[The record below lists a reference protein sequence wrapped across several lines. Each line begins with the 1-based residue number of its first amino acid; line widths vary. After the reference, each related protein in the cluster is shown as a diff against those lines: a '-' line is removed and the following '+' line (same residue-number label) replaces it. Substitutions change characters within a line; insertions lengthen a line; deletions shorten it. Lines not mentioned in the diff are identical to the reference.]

1 MNLQKNNT
9 NYLTVKEQRV
19 YGSYMGNYLPLL
31 RCTLKGFER
40 NYQIGIL
47 TNQINRQV
55 RFNSYHVVQSSQTS
69 LFESI
74 NPWFIT
80 GFVEAEGSFIINI
93 TKNNKTKTGWRVQ
106 VEFKIGLHKKDLNL
120 LNGIQK
126 FFGVGA
132 VYNQAEDAVQLIV
145 QSAKELIVII
155 NHFDKYPPITKKKWG
170 DFQLFKQVV
179 YMMLN
184 KEHLT
189 IQGLDKIVSIK
200 ASLNLGLSAK
210 LKTAFPSIIP
220 ATRNLDGRL
229 ICTIPD
235 PFWIAGF
242 TSASLR
248 ARNIFY
254 AREVGLILLEI
265 RNPLRILSDISAVKK
280 GMKQFS
286 TRVKANTNN
295 SLSLVVWGTNLTST
309 VGVGRF
315 SKQVRD
321 MIQLPPYQKS
331 VIIGLILSDGWLRF
345 PSKTSKSANLGLKQ
359 SVAHSDYV
367 WFVFSLLS
375 HYCDNLPLYRLEKRG
390 EKSHLSVEIVTRAL
404 PCFNEL
410 YFLFYVNK
418 VKVIPEN
425 IYDLLTP
432 VALAHLILGDGSA
445 QRHGLIL
452 CTDSFTIPRS
462 CSSDECI
469 ND

>member
-1 MNLQKNNT
+1 M
-9 NYLTVKEQRV
+9 R
-19 YGSYMGNYLPLL
+19 
-31 RCTLKGFER
+31 
-40 NYQIGIL
+40 
-47 TNQINRQV
+47 
-55 RFNSYHVVQSSQTS
+55 
-69 LFESI
+69 
-74 NPWFIT
+74 
-80 GFVEAEGSFIINI
+80 
-93 TKNNKTKTGWRVQ
+93 
-106 VEFKIGLHKKDLNL
+106 
-120 LNGIQK
+120 
-126 FFGVGA
+126 
-132 VYNQAEDAVQLIV
+132 
-145 QSAKELIVII
+145 
-155 NHFDKYPPITKKKWG
+155 
-170 DFQLFKQVV
+170 
-179 YMMLN
+179 
-184 KEHLT
+184 
-189 IQGLDKIVSIK
+189 
-200 ASLNLGLSAK
+200 
-210 LKTAFPSIIP
+210 
-220 ATRNLDGRL
+220 
-229 ICTIPD
+229 
-235 PFWIAGF
+235 
-242 TSASLR
+242 
-248 ARNIFY
+248 
-254 AREVGLILLEI
+254 
-265 RNPLRILSDISAVKK
+265 
-280 GMKQFS
+280 QFS

-367 WFVFSLLS
+367 WFVFSFLS

-452 CTDSFTIPRS
+452 CTDSFTIPEVVRLMNVLMIRYRLACTLRFHTS
-462 CSSDECI
+462 TQPRIYIREGSLGKLRGIVGPFMLPSMLYKLVK
-469 ND
+469 

>member
-1 MNLQKNNT
+1 LYDKSDTLGLSSCFILLGSRGESGLLLSGPPLPNYGKPLKPTVPTVGRNSIRGWANHSCMVISCVIQKTVIGNRVSKSVGL

-80 GFVEAEGSFIINI
+80 GFVEGEGSFIINI

-145 QSAKELIVII
+145 QSDKELIVII

-242 TSASLR
+242 TSAEGCFLAHVVNSTTHKLKKR
-248 ARNIFY
+248 I
-254 AREVGLILLEI
+254 IL
-265 RNPLRILSDISAVKK
+265 
-280 GMKQFS
+280 
-286 TRVKANTNN
+286 
-295 SLSLVVWGTNLTST
+295 
-309 VGVGRF
+309 
-315 SKQVRD
+315 
-321 MIQLPPYQKS
+321 
-331 VIIGLILSDGWLRF
+331 
-345 PSKTSKSANLGLKQ
+345 
-359 SVAHSDYV
+359 
-367 WFVFSLLS
+367 VFSLSQHIREDELMS
-375 HYCDNLPLYRLEKRG
+375 SLKNYFSCGHVYKNKEVFLFRVENFVYVESKLIPFFKEYPILG
-390 EKSHLSVEIVTRAL
+390 EKHLNFLDWCKI
-404 PCFNEL
+404 FEL
-410 YFLFYVNK
+410 IKNK
-418 VKVIPEN
+418 
-425 IYDLLTP
+425 D
-432 VALAHLILGDGSA
+432 HLNLE
-445 QRHGLIL
+445 GLNKIQGIIGNMNRGRL
-452 CTDSFTIPRS
+452 Y
-462 CSSDECI
+462 
-469 ND
+469 